1 MTTSPDIPIP
11 FESYSGNNPFA
22 FISYAHADKVVV
34 YNAMRHFHGA
44 KLNLWFDDGIP
55 PAEEWQNE
63 IAQKI
68 MGSDMF
74 AVFLSPSACA
84 SSHVNREIQFALSEN
99 KPMLPIFL
107 EDITLTPSLK
117 LCLQQFQSCFYY
129 KIGWQKKAID
139 VMRNVLAKADRQGQ
153 NRPLLNR
160 KSNSEE
166 VLDEGEALWKIMEQV
181 FAAQVNRYNRQNGT
195 DTIPEAKV
203 LVDKTNETDKAAHSG
218 PVKPP
223 PAPRPAEKPKPI
235 STQKTRHPF
244 AVGVM
249 VDEPE
254 NKSEQEKPPFLD
266 SYAGALSWIPS
277 GKITVRVPY
286 TSDVRL
292 VHVRNDFWL
301 SQLLVTQE
309 VYTEVMGSNPSDVD
323 TDGGGEVVNLPV
335 NRVSWLDAV
344 EFCKA
349 LTVLG
354 EQSGKLPENHEF
366 RLPTEVEWE
375 YACRAGT
382 TTDYYFGED
391 PSELHEHAWY
401 VVNSV
406 RRVHPVKLKLPNS
419 WGLYDM
425 YGNVREW
432 VGNSFVNT
440 LLDDTEQDEF
450 RICRGGSYMKKASG
464 CKSSSRDTQSL
475 FHRYRNL
482 GFRVAMARLP
492 NT

>member
-11 FESYSGNNPFA
+11 FESYSGSKPFA
-22 FISYAHADKVVV
+22 FVSYAHADKVLV
-34 YNAMRHFHGA
+34 YNAMRHFHEA
-44 KLNLWFDDGIP
+44 NLNLWYDDGIP

-74 AVFLSPSACA
+74 AVFLSPSACS

-129 KIGWQKKAID
+129 KLGWQKKAIE
-139 VMRNVLAKADRQGQ
+139 VMRNILAKADSQGQ
-153 NRPLLNR
+153 HRHLLNR
-160 KSNSEE
+160 KSTGEE

-181 FAAQVNRYNRQNGT
+181 FAAQVNRYSRQNGSSSVT
-195 DTIPEAKV
+195 EGKDTEDDKEKKAGFSPVIPV
-203 LVDKTNETDKAAHSG
+203 PQRS
-218 PVKPP
+218 
-223 PAPRPAEKPKPI
+223 PAKPKAL
-235 STQKTRHPF
+235 SAQKTRHPF
-244 AVGVM
+244 AVGVI
-249 VDEPE
+249 VDEAE
-254 NKSEQEKPPFLD
+254 NNIRQDKPPFSD
-266 SYAGALSWIPS
+266 SYVGDLSWIPS

-323 TDGGGEVVNLPV
+323 TDGGAEVFNLPV

-349 LTVLG
+349 LTVLAKD
-354 EQSGKLPENHEF
+354 SGSLPENHEF

-382 TTDYYFGED
+382 TTDYYFGDD
-391 PSELHEHAWY
+391 PAELHEHGWY
-401 VVNSV
+401 LVNSV
-406 RRVHPVKLKLPNS
+406 RRVHPVKLKLPNP
-419 WGLYDM
+419 WGLHDM

-482 GFRVAMARLP
+482 GFRVALARLP

>member
-11 FESYSGNNPFA
+11 FESYSGSKPFA
-22 FISYAHADKVVV
+22 FVSYAHADKVLV
-34 YNAMRHFHGA
+34 YNAMRHFHEA
-44 KLNLWFDDGIP
+44 HLNLWYDDGIP

-68 MGSDMF
+68 MGADMF
-74 AVFLSPSACA
+74 AVFLSPSACS

-107 EDITLTPSLK
+107 EEITLTPSLK

-129 KIGWQKKAID
+129 KLGWQKKAIE
-139 VMRNVLAKADRQGQ
+139 VMHNVLAKADSQGQ
-153 NRPLLNR
+153 NRHLLNR
-160 KSNSEE
+160 KSSGEE
-166 VLDEGEALWKIMEQV
+166 VLDEGKALWKIMEQV
-181 FAAQVNRYNRQNGT
+181 FTAQVNRYSRQNGSSSVT
-195 DTIPEAKV
+195 E
-203 LVDKTNETDKAAHSG
+203 DKESEVEKEEKTEPSPAQT
-218 PVKPP
+218 VPP
-223 PAPRPAEKPKPI
+223 RSPATPNAL
-235 STQKTRHPF
+235 SAQKTRHPF
-244 AVGVM
+244 AVGVI

-254 NKSEQEKPPFLD
+254 NKIQQDKPPFSD
-266 SYAGALSWIPS
+266 SYLGDLSWIPS

-286 TSDVRL
+286 TSDIRL

-309 VYTEVMGSNPSDVD
+309 VYTEVMGTNPSDVD
-323 TDGGGEVVNLPV
+323 TDGGAEVINLPV

-349 LTVLG
+349 LTVLAKD
-354 EQSGKLPENHEF
+354 SGSLPKNHEF

-375 YACRAGT
+375 YASRAGT
-382 TTDYYFGED
+382 TTDYYFGDD
-391 PSELHEHAWY
+391 PAELHEHAWY
-401 VVNSV
+401 LVNSI
-406 RRVHPVKLKLPNS
+406 RRVHPVKLKLPNP

-482 GFRVAMARLP
+482 GFRVALARLP

>member
-1 MTTSPDIPIP
+1 LTTSPDIPIP

-22 FISYAHADKVVV
+22 FISYAHADKVLV
-34 YNAMRHFHGA
+34 YNAMRHFHEA

-129 KIGWQKKAID
+129 KIGWQKKAIE
-139 VMRNVLAKADRQGQ
+139 VMHNVLAKAGSQGQ
-153 NRPLLNR
+153 NRHSLNR
-160 KSNSEE
+160 KSSSEE
-166 VLDEGEALWKIMEQV
+166 VLDEGEALWKIMDQV
-181 FAAQVNRYNRQNGT
+181 FTAQVNRYSRLSRASLEQGNNSKDNKN
-195 DTIPEAKV
+195 DTVAS
-203 LVDKTNETDKAAHSG
+203 T

-223 PAPRPAEKPKPI
+223 PQSPATPKPI
-235 STQKTRHPF
+235 TTQKTRHPF

-249 VDEPE
+249 VDEAE
-254 NKSEQEKPPFLD
+254 NKIQQDKPPYSD
-266 SYAGALSWIPS
+266 TYIGDLSWIPS

-309 VYTEVMGSNPSDVD
+309 VYTEVMGANPSDVD
-323 TDGGGEVVNLPV
+323 TDGGGEVINLPV

-349 LTVLG
+349 LTVLAK
-354 EQSGKLPENHEF
+354 QSGSFPANHEF

-391 PSELHEHAWY
+391 PAELHEHAWY
-401 VVNSV
+401 LVNSV
-406 RRVHPVKLKLPNS
+406 RRIHPVKLKFPNP

-450 RICRGGSYMKKASG
+450 RICRGGSFMKKASG

-482 GFRVAMARLP
+482 GFRVALARLP

>member
-1 MTTSPDIPIP
+1 LTTSPDIPIP
-11 FESYSGNNPFA
+11 FESYSGSKPFA
-22 FISYAHADKVVV
+22 FVSYAHADKVLV
-34 YNAMRHFHGA
+34 YNAMRHFHEA
-44 KLNLWFDDGIP
+44 NLNLWYDDGIP

-68 MGSDMF
+68 MSADMF
-74 AVFLSPSACA
+74 AVFLSPSACS

-107 EDITLTPSLK
+107 EEITLTPSLK

-129 KIGWQKKAID
+129 KLGWQKKAIE
-139 VMRNVLAKADRQGQ
+139 VMRNVLAKADSQGQ
-153 NRPLLNR
+153 HRHLLNR
-160 KSNSEE
+160 KSTGEE

-181 FAAQVNRYNRQNGT
+181 FTAQVNRYSRQNGSSSAT
-195 DTIPEAKV
+195 EDKDTEDDKEEKAGFSPVIPV
-203 LVDKTNETDKAAHSG
+203 PQHS
-218 PVKPP
+218 
-223 PAPRPAEKPKPI
+223 PAKPKPL
-235 STQKTRHPF
+235 SPQQTRHPF
-244 AVGVM
+244 AVGVI

-254 NKSEQEKPPFLD
+254 NKTQQDKPPFSD
-266 SYAGALSWIPS
+266 SYVGDLSWIPS

-323 TDGGGEVVNLPV
+323 TDGGAEVVNLPV

-349 LTVLG
+349 LTVLAKD
-354 EQSGKLPENHEF
+354 SGNLPENHEF

-382 TTDYYFGED
+382 TTDYYFGDD
-391 PSELHEHAWY
+391 PAELHEHGWY
-401 VVNSV
+401 LVNSV
-406 RRVHPVKLKLPNS
+406 RRVHPVKLKLPNP

-432 VGNSFVNT
+432 VGNSFVNA

-482 GFRVAMARLP
+482 GFRVALARLP

>member
-11 FESYSGNNPFA
+11 FESYSGSKPYA
-22 FISYAHADKVVV
+22 FVSYAHADKVDD
-34 YNAMRHFHGA
+34 YNAIRHFHDA
-44 KLNLWFDDGIP
+44 KLNLWYDDGIP

-74 AVFLSPSACA
+74 AVFLSPRACA

-99 KPMLPIFL
+99 KPILPVFL
-107 EDITLTPSLK
+107 EEITLTPSLK

-129 KIGWQKKAID
+129 KIGWQKKAIE
-139 VMRNVLAKADRQGQ
+139 VMRKVLAKAESQG
-153 NRPLLNR
+153 
-160 KSNSEE
+160 NSSHFIKRNSTGEE

-181 FAAQVNRYNRQNGT
+181 FLAQVNRYARPKASSPPVETEDASN
-195 DTIPEAKV
+195 AK
-203 LVDKTNETDKAAHSG
+203 KADADAS
-218 PVKPP
+218 PVNPP
-223 PAPRPAEKPKPI
+223 PRPIAGKPNTLRAP
-235 STQKTRHPF
+235 QTRHPF

-254 NKSEQEKPPFLD
+254 SKIQQDNTVFSD
-266 SYAGALSWIPS
+266 TYVGDLSWIPS

-286 TSDVRL
+286 SSDVRL
-292 VHVRNDFWL
+292 VHVRNDFWM
-301 SQLLVTQE
+301 SQLLITQE
-309 VYTEVMGSNPSDVD
+309 VYTEVMGANPSDVD
-323 TDGGGEVVNLPV
+323 TDGGAEVLNLPV

-349 LTVLG
+349 LTVLAK
-354 EQSGKLPENHEF
+354 QSGTLPQNHEF

-382 TTDYYFGED
+382 TTDYDFGED
-391 PSELHEHAWY
+391 SAELHEHAWY
-401 VVNSV
+401 LVNSM
-406 RRVHPVKLKLPNS
+406 RRVHPVKLKLPNP
-419 WGLYDM
+419 WGLFDM

-432 VGNSFVNT
+432 VGNSFVNA

-450 RICRGGSYMKKASG
+450 RICRGGSYMKTASK

-482 GFRVAMARLP
+482 GFRVALARLP